1 MPSFFGLDHNYI
13 ESVYEEIFVLKYHGH
28 WSFAEAYT
36 LPINIRRWFIK
47 RLVQQ
52 KEREAELS
60 KGPSRAPPTR

>member
-1 MPSFFGLDHNYI
+1 MPSFFGLDLKYI
-13 ESVYEEIFVLKYHGH
+13 ESVYEEIFVLKYHGN

-47 RLVQQ
+47 RLVEQ

-60 KGPSRAPPTR
+60 KGSSRGPPTR